1 MAKQAVAKLSE
12 IAPGTTRRV
21 VVDSTEVL
29 LCNVGGTIYAIE
41 DVCTHDGGP
50 LDQGELEG
58 EQVVCPRHGATF
70 DVRTGDALTLPAV
83 LPLMTFEVTVEG
95 DDVYV
100 EA

>member
-1 MAKQAVAKLSE
+1 MGRHKVAKRSE

-21 VVDSTEVL
+21 VVEGAEIL
-29 LCNVGGTIYAIE
+29 ICNVDGNLYAIE

-58 EQVVCPRHGATF
+58 ESVVCPRHGATF

-83 LPLMTFEVTVEG
+83 VPLMTFTVSVEG

-100 EA
+100 DA

>member
-1 MAKQAVAKLSE
+1 MGRHKVAKVSQ

-21 VVDSTEVL
+21 VADSVELL
-29 LCNVGGTIYAIE
+29 LCNVNGKLYAIE

-58 EQVVCPRHGATF
+58 ERVVCPRHGATF

-83 LPLMTFEVTVEG
+83 LPLMTFEVVVEG
-95 DDVYV
+95 DDIFV

>member
-21 VVDSTEVL
+21 VVDSVEIL
-29 LCNVGGTIYAIE
+29 LCNLDGTIYAIE

-58 EQVVCPRHGATF
+58 ESVVCPRHGATF

-83 LPLMTFEVTVEG
+83 VPLMTFEVSVEG
-95 DDVYV
+95 DDVFV
-100 EA
+100 DA